1 MAPTA
6 LRADA
11 ERNRRRLV
19 DAALAVF
26 SERGLDAPLDDIAR
40 RAGLGNATLYRHFP
54 VRRDLIAAVYAE
66 TLDEIVATAER
77 ATAQSDAWTAFRDH
91 LVYLCGVQ
99 SRCRA
104 TSDLLT
110 AAVAGVPGLDA
121 LHERAYQGLQVLI
134 ERAQV
139 AGELRADFRHEDV
152 VLILMS
158 NAGLIERTAEAAPD
172 AWRRLLAYT
181 LDGLRA
187 PGRTPAPPSPGV
199 ARVVDAMRERGRRF
213 SGEPAQGHHAS

>member
-1 MAPTA
+1 MLDGMATHAP
-6 LRADA
+6 RADA
-11 ERNRRRLV
+11 ERNRRRLIE
-19 DAALAVF
+19 AALAAF
-26 SERGLDAPLDDIAR
+26 SERGLDAPLDEIAR
-40 RAGLGNATLYRHFP
+40 RAALGNATLYRHFP
-54 VRRDLIAAVYAE
+54 TRRDLISAVYAE
-66 TLDEIVATAER
+66 TLDEIVLTAEH
-77 ATAQSDAWTAFRDH
+77 AAYQPDAWTAFHDH

-110 AAVAGVPGLDA
+110 AAVSGVPGLDA
-121 LHERAYQGLQVLI
+121 LHDRAYQGLQRLI
-134 ERAQV
+134 ERAQA

-152 VLILMS
+152 VLILMA

-172 AWRRLLAYT
+172 AWRRQLAYT

-199 ARVVDAMRERGRRF
+199 DRVVDAMRERGRRF
-213 SGEPAQGHHAS
+213 SGDSVR

>member
-1 MAPTA
+1 MATTA

-11 ERNRRRLV
+11 ERNRRRLI

-26 SERGLDAPLDDIAR
+26 SERGLDAPLDEIAR
-40 RAGLGNATLYRHFP
+40 TAGVGNATLYRHFP
-54 VRRDLIAAVYAE
+54 ARRDLIAAVYAE
-66 TLDEIVATAER
+66 TLAEIVTAAER
-77 ATAQSDAWTAFRDH
+77 AAAHPDAWTGFHDH

-121 LHERAYQGLQVLI
+121 LHERAYHGLQRLI
-134 ERAQV
+134 ERAQA
-139 AGELRADFRHEDV
+139 AGALRADFRHEDV
-152 VLILMS
+152 VLILMA
-158 NAGLIERTAEAAPD
+158 NAGLIERTAEAAPE
-172 AWRRLLAYT
+172 AWRRQLAYT

-199 ARVVDAMRERGRRF
+199 DRVVDAMRERGRRF
-213 SGEPAQGHHAS
+213 SGETAQ